1 MWEEKFEGRKIKDSV
16 GYKKDYEIFSLD
28 FEEFLWAKGY
38 DDTTIENMLAHMMEL
53 RPFNDLEMKVYHS
66 LFLDFS
72 ILGGM
77 PAVVAKYIKKN
88 TFENSLDTQKQL
100 IADYKEDIRKYA

>member
-1 MWEEKFEGRKIKDSV
+1 MRV
-16 GYKKDYEIFSLD
+16 
-28 FEEFLWAKGY
+28 
-38 DDTTIENMLAHMMEL
+38 L

-77 PAVVAKYIKKN
+77 PAVVAEYIKKN
-88 TFENSLDTQKQL
+88 TFWFTSWELTKKS
-100 IADYKEDIRKYA
+100 

>member
-1 MWEEKFEGRKIKDSV
+1 
-16 GYKKDYEIFSLD
+16 
-28 FEEFLWAKGY
+28 
-38 DDTTIENMLAHMMEL
+38 
-53 RPFNDLEMKVYHS
+53 MKVYHS
-66 LFLDFS
+66 LFFDFS

-77 PAVVAKYIKKN
+77 PAVVAEYIKKN